1 MDRQRLDNF
10 RFKNGYDYYYHN
22 IYTAKEKLLLKQ
34 QMEIRL
40 NSRIVLTREDKI
52 NIEKNFIEFL

>member
-1 MDRQRLDNF
+1 MNRQELDNF
-10 RFKNGYDYYYHN
+10 RFKNGYDYYYDN
-22 IYTAKEKLLLKQ
+22 IYTDKEKLLLKQ

-52 NIEKNFIEFL
+52 DIKKDFTIYL